1 MNSTISLSQI
11 ITRLSKATGA
21 DTNTCRLFVR
31 EFFASATSALAADS
45 TVEIKGVGTFR
56 RSTQADENSNFAVK
70 FIPDATVADEANRAF
85 SMFKAVE
92 IPAGLELPDETEE
105 AEETEEPEESEERER
120 REVATISE
128 PEQMPAP
135 TPEPAPAPAPM
146 PEHVEVSEPEIAP
159 APAMRHEP
167 NPEPIVLP
175 DPEEQ
180 PDHAPEPSFPEDET
194 AETTLPL
201 PPKQRNRAWIW
212 VIVIALLAGAAI
224 GIAAGMLADV
234 TPPPVELPA
243 DEYPATDPLEDE
255 EVQLPQAEM
264 ETENPEPTSV
274 APSQPETAQ
283 QSAPTPQPATS
294 QEAVYETV
302 SASNYLSSMAR
313 RHYGAQVYWVYIYEA
328 NADHLGHPDRIAPGT
343 RLLIPPRS
351 TFPQA
356 ASEREAREIAQRKAN
371 EIRTRY
377 SR

>member
-56 RSTQADENSNFAVK
+56 RSTQADENGNFAVQ

-105 AEETEEPEESEERER
+105 AEE
-120 REVATISE
+120 ATISE

-146 PEHVEVSEPEIAP
+146 PEHVEVREPETAP
-159 APAMRHEP
+159 APAMIHEP
-167 NPEPIVLP
+167 DPEPIVLP
-175 DPEEQ
+175 ETEAQSDQ
-180 PDHAPEPSFPEDET
+180 APEPSFPEDET
-194 AETTLPL
+194 AETALPL

-212 VIVIALLAGAAI
+212 VIVIALLAGAAL
-224 GIAAGMLADV
+224 GIAAGLLADV

-243 DEYPATDPLEDE
+243 DEYPATLEDE
-255 EVQLPQAEM
+255 EIQLPHAEM
-264 ETENPEPTSV
+264 GTENPK
-274 APSQPETAQ
+274 PSTMATAR
-283 QSAPTPQPATS
+283 A
-294 QEAVYETV
+294 
-302 SASNYLSSMAR
+302 
-313 RHYGAQVYWVYIYEA
+313 
-328 NADHLGHPDRIAPGT
+328 
-343 RLLIPPRS
+343 RS
-351 TFPQA
+351 TAGNHPG
-356 ASEREAREIAQRKAN
+356 SGV
-371 EIRTRY
+371 
-377 SR
+377 

>member
-1 MNSTISLSQI
+1 
-11 ITRLSKATGA
+11 
-21 DTNTCRLFVR
+21 
-31 EFFASATSALAADS
+31 
-45 TVEIKGVGTFR
+45 
-56 RSTQADENSNFAVK
+56 
-70 FIPDATVADEANRAF
+70 
-85 SMFKAVE
+85 
-92 IPAGLELPDETEE
+92 
-105 AEETEEPEESEERER
+105 
-120 REVATISE
+120 
-128 PEQMPAP
+128 
-135 TPEPAPAPAPM
+135 
-146 PEHVEVSEPEIAP
+146 
-159 APAMRHEP
+159 MRHEP
-167 NPEPIVLP
+167 DPEPIVLP
-175 DPEEQ
+175 EPEEQ

-194 AETTLPL
+194 AETALPL

-212 VIVIALLAGAAI
+212 VIVIALLAGAAL
-224 GIAAGMLADV
+224 GIAAGLLADV

-243 DEYPATDPLEDE
+243 DEYPATLEDE
-255 EVQLPQAEM
+255 EIQLPHAEM
-264 ETENPEPTSV
+264 ETENPDPSTM

-283 QSAPTPQPATS
+283 QPSPAPQLATT

-371 EIRTRY
+371 EIRARY

>member
-31 EFFASATSALAADS
+31 EFFASATSVLAADS

-56 RSTQADENSNFAVK
+56 RSTQADENGNFAVQ

-85 SMFKAVE
+85 SMVKAVE
-92 IPAGLELPDETEE
+92 IPAGLELPDETEV
-105 AEETEEPEESEERER
+105 AEE
-120 REVATISE
+120 ATISE

-146 PEHVEVSEPEIAP
+146 PEHVEVREPETAP

-167 NPEPIVLP
+167 DPEPIVLP
-175 DPEEQ
+175 EPEAQ
-180 PDHAPEPSFPEDET
+180 SDQAPEPSFPEDET
-194 AETTLPL
+194 AETALPL

-212 VIVIALLAGAAI
+212 VIVIALLAGAAL
-224 GIAAGMLADV
+224 GIAAGLLADV

-255 EVQLPQAEM
+255 EIQLPQAEM
-264 ETENPEPTSV
+264 ETENPKPSTM

-283 QSAPTPQPATS
+283 QPAPAPQPATS

-371 EIRTRY
+371 EIRARY

>member
-56 RSTQADENSNFAVK
+56 RSTQADENGNFAVQ

-105 AEETEEPEESEERER
+105 A
-120 REVATISE
+120 TISE
-128 PEQMPAP
+128 P
-135 TPEPAPAPAPM
+135 APAR
-146 PEHVEVSEPEIAP
+146 I
-159 APAMRHEP
+159 HE
-167 NPEPIVLP
+167 P
-175 DPEEQ
+175 DPEPSVLPEPEAQ
-180 PDHAPEPSFPEDET
+180 SDQAPEPSFPEDET
-194 AETTLPL
+194 AETALPL

-212 VIVIALLAGAAI
+212 VIVIALLAGAAL
-224 GIAAGMLADV
+224 GIAAGLLADV

-243 DEYPATDPLEDE
+243 DEYPATLEDE
-255 EVQLPQAEM
+255 EIQLPHAEM
-264 ETENPEPTSV
+264 GTENPKPSTM

-283 QSAPTPQPATS
+283 QPAPAPQPATTR
-294 QEAVYETV
+294 EAVYETV

-371 EIRTRY
+371 EIRARY

>member
-56 RSTQADENSNFAVK
+56 RSTQADENGNFAVQ

-105 AEETEEPEESEERER
+105 A
-120 REVATISE
+120 TISE

-146 PEHVEVSEPEIAP
+146 PEHVEVREPETAP

-167 NPEPIVLP
+167 DPEPIVLP
-175 DPEEQ
+175 EPEEQ

-194 AETTLPL
+194 AETALPL

-212 VIVIALLAGAAI
+212 VIVIALLAGAAL
-224 GIAAGMLADV
+224 GIAAGLLADV

-243 DEYPATDPLEDE
+243 DEYPA
-255 EVQLPQAEM
+255 
-264 ETENPEPTSV
+264 
-274 APSQPETAQ
+274 
-283 QSAPTPQPATS
+283 
-294 QEAVYETV
+294 
-302 SASNYLSSMAR
+302 
-313 RHYGAQVYWVYIYEA
+313 
-328 NADHLGHPDRIAPGT
+328 
-343 RLLIPPRS
+343 
-351 TFPQA
+351 
-356 ASEREAREIAQRKAN
+356 K
-371 EIRTRY
+371 RY
-377 SR
+377 SYRMPKWKHKTLIRPPWRHRSRKPHNSPRPLHSWQPPKKRCMKL

>member
-56 RSTQADENSNFAVK
+56 RSTQADENGNFAVQ
-70 FIPDATVADEANRAF
+70 FIPDAAVADEANRAF

-92 IPAGLELPDETEE
+92 IPAGLELPDETEV
-105 AEETEEPEESEERER
+105 AEE
-120 REVATISE
+120 ATISE

-146 PEHVEVSEPEIAP
+146 PEHVEVREPETAQ

-167 NPEPIVLP
+167 DPEPIVLP
-175 DPEEQ
+175 EPEAQ
-180 PDHAPEPSFPEDET
+180 SDQAPEPSFPEDET
-194 AETTLPL
+194 AETALPL

-212 VIVIALLAGAAI
+212 VIVIALLAGAAL
-224 GIAAGMLADV
+224 GIAAGLLADV

-243 DEYPATDPLEDE
+243 DEYPATLEDE
-255 EVQLPQAEM
+255 EIQLPQAEM
-264 ETENPEPTSV
+264 ETENPEPSTM

-283 QSAPTPQPATS
+283 QPAPAPQPATT

-371 EIRTRY
+371 EIRARY

>member
-1 MNSTISLSQI
+1 M
-11 ITRLSKATGA
+11 
-21 DTNTCRLFVR
+21 R

-56 RSTQADENSNFAVK
+56 RSTQADENGNFAVQ

-92 IPAGLELPDETEE
+92 IPAGLELPDETEV
-105 AEETEEPEESEERER
+105 AEE
-120 REVATISE
+120 ATISE

-135 TPEPAPAPAPM
+135 TPEPAPAPATM
-146 PEHVEVSEPEIAP
+146 PEHVEVREPETAP

-167 NPEPIVLP
+167 DPEPIVLP
-175 DPEEQ
+175 EPEAQ
-180 PDHAPEPSFPEDET
+180 SDQAPEPSFPEDET
-194 AETTLPL
+194 AETALPL

-212 VIVIALLAGAAI
+212 VIVIALLAGAAL
-224 GIAAGMLADV
+224 GIAAGLLADV

-243 DEYPATDPLEDE
+243 DEYPATLEDE
-255 EVQLPQAEM
+255 EIQLPHAEM
-264 ETENPEPTSV
+264 ETENPEPSTM

-283 QSAPTPQPATS
+283 QPAPAPQPATT

-371 EIRTRY
+371 EIRARY